1 MLRAAHDNLHRRGLV
16 VARAWAGTFLSALN
30 MPGCSISVLRLNDE
44 RAVLLDAPTQARAWP
59 GGGAVNT
66 QICVASAAVQEAPL
80 PPLDAAGR
88 AWPRACNRRCTRSR
102 RR

>member
-1 MLRAAHDNLHRRGLV
+1 
-16 VARAWAGTFLSALN
+16 
-30 MPGCSISVLRLNDE
+30 MPGCSISVLRAE
-44 RAVLLDAPTQARAWP
+44 RRTRVLLDAPTQALA

-88 AWPRACNRRCTRSR
+88 A
-102 RR
+102 